1 MYRRISS
8 IDAICVHLWGYMKN
22 LACLLLTHI
31 FYCLAS
37 MCLLLV
43 DTLITGVGNIPLM
56 IFTIH
61 SLGHRN
67 KKKNSYT
74 CFFESLSP
82 GVPRKSFDFIRHSI
96 ANHHIARICRSTPPS
111 CWPCGQFQR
120 FHDNRNMDGRLMDC
134 FYEDKNRHSDRQ
146 GWPQGATNPIKLI
159 VHYCT
164 DNALA
169 WQSFQVS

>member
-1 MYRRISS
+1 MYRWISS

-67 KKKNSYT
+67 KKKIVIHA
-74 CFFESLSP
+74 FLSHYHP
-82 GVPRKSFDFIRHSI
+82 EFLGRASILYRHSI

-120 FHDNRNMDGRLMDC
+120 FHTIIETWTGVSWTSSTKIRTGTVT
-134 FYEDKNRHSDRQ
+134 DK
-146 GWPQGATNPIKLI
+146 
-159 VHYCT
+159 
-164 DNALA
+164 
-169 WQSFQVS
+169 SFQVS